1 MTSYESG
8 TPRVTCAIAA
18 IAMTAI
24 TIGVMV
30 VLPAKM
36 EPDSQTFVALAM
48 SQGATSKQC
57 NPARSLSVEAVT
69 ARQAPATAVLSNAEL
84 KCRQQG

>member
-8 TPRVTCAIAA
+8 APRVTCAIAA

-30 VLPAKM
+30 ALPAKM
-36 EPDSQTFVALAM
+36 ERDSQTIVALAM
-48 SQGATSKQC
+48 SQGAISKQC
-57 NPARSLSVEAVT
+57 SH
-69 ARQAPATAVLSNAEL
+69 
-84 KCRQQG
+84 

>member
-8 TPRVTCAIAA
+8 APRVTCAIAA

-36 EPDSQTFVALAM
+36 EPDREHHAQNREEMQPCVARG
-48 SQGATSKQC
+48 S
-57 NPARSLSVEAVT
+57 SVNGGWNT
-69 ARQAPATAVLSNAEL
+69 AIR
-84 KCRQQG
+84 